1 MGRGRK
7 TRRELSRGGTGL
19 ALRLNETLGGWS
31 GVRITPMF
39 GRWGYFVGDDLFA
52 CFPVSERDH
61 DLWLRLT
68 RNDQTRVLAD
78 PRVRPHRR
86 FARRGWVEMDLESS
100 DELSLALR
108 WLRRSYL
115 AALRAQGRTPPNPG
129 PAAEE

>member
-1 MGRGRK
+1 M
-7 TRRELSRGGTGL
+7 LARGGTGL
-19 ALRLNETLGGWS
+19 AQRLNEALGQWT

-39 GRWGYFVGDDLFA
+39 GRWGYFVGEDLFA
-52 CFPVSERDH
+52 CFPVRERDH
-61 DLWLRLT
+61 DLWLHLT
-68 RNDQTRVLAD
+68 RDDQTRVLAD

-86 FARRGWVEMDLESS
+86 FARRGWIEMDLESS

-129 PAAEE
+129 PAPEE